1 MGQQAIL
8 CNQYGYGSR
17 GVLPSLPGVVSR
29 DTIELMQVQQRKI
42 RQSRKGKD
50 PGREATRYERKMLR
64 YTCDI
69 GDRLIRDLP
78 NHLALH
84 RQ

>member
-29 DTIELMQVQQRKI
+29 DITELMQVQQM
-42 RQSRKGKD
+42 SRKGKD
-50 PGREATRYERKMLR
+50 SGREATRCERKMLR